1 MWPTLVVG
9 TVPLRPADH
18 AWGTHNKSLERTRP
32 ARAFGSIIVL
42 PGRSAQPLCAA
53 RRRTVSFIFNISA
66 PPEVI
71 WECIARKDCSRPPS
85 AKRLH
90 SRGEPALK
98 GGNDLQELPSSTAI
112 TDQHP
117 SNICPCGRGHLW
129 KTSCLQGPARRRP
142 IRSGGRAN
150 DGSGESKPARV
161 GWRRRADRR
170 RCGRSLLL
178 GAFPLRP
185 ADLGWGTHNKSLER
199 TRPARAF
206 RSIMVL
212 PGRSAQP
219 LGIILP
225 SG

>member
-1 MWPTLVVG
+1 MDSPGNATLNG
-9 TVPLRPADH
+9 D
-18 AWGTHNKSLERTRP
+18 
-32 ARAFGSIIVL
+32 
-42 PGRSAQPLCAA
+42 
-53 RRRTVSFIFNISA
+53 
-66 PPEVI
+66 
-71 WECIARKDCSRPPS
+71 
-85 AKRLH
+85 
-90 SRGEPALK
+90 
-98 GGNDLQELPSSTAI
+98 NDLPELAASTAT

-219 LGIILP
+219 LCAARRRTVSFIFNISAPPEVIWECIARKDCSRPPSAKRLHSRGEPALKGGNDLQELP
-225 SG
+225 SSTAITDQHPSNICL